1 MGMTNFDMTVVYYTS
16 NYLEEHNPWF
26 VENTKKQLIKAIGDY
41 PLIIVSQKP
50 MAKDDLLMQRPNT
63 ENIVVGDWGR
73 HHLNIYKQILIGSK
87 AAKTEWVAL
96 AEDDIFYSYEHF
108 HTYAPP
114 HDKFAFDMSKVSLFS
129 WTKPPMYSF
138 RNKRRVVNHMIARRD
153 MLVDA
158 MEERFKRVDELQK
171 EGKGDD
177 FILPRFGDPGR
188 YEDRLGVTIRKSEE
202 FYTTCPGIVLTHPDA
217 YGYLNHGKR
226 KRIGD
231 LRIIE
236 LQYWGKAS
244 SMLELWNKDWKNY
257 KHE

>member
-1 MGMTNFDMTVVYYTS
+1 MGMTNFDMTVIYYTS
-16 NYLEEHNPWF
+16 NYLEEHNPYF
-26 VENTKKQLIKAIGDY
+26 VANTKKQLLKAIGDY
-41 PLIIVSQKP
+41 PLVIVSQKD
-50 MAKDDLLMQRPNT
+50 MKDDVLMDRPNSK
-63 ENIVVGDWGR
+63 NIVIGDIGR
-73 HHLNIYKQILIGSK
+73 HHLNIYKQILIGCK
-87 AAKTEWVAL
+87 EAKTEHVAL

-114 HDKFAFDMSKVSLFS
+114 HNKFAFDMSKVSLFT

-138 RNKRRVVNHMIARRD
+138 RNKRRVVNHLIARRD
-153 MLVDA
+153 MLVEA
-158 MEERFKRVDELQK
+158 MEERFERVKELQA

-188 YEDRLGVTIRKSEE
+188 YEARLGVTPRISEE

-236 LQYWGKAS
+236 LQYWGRAS
-244 SMLELWNKDWKNY
+244 DMLNLWRKDWKTY
-257 KHE
+257 EHK